1 MCYFC
6 LCFSV
11 SSSPAQTVIIAVV
24 VAVAVVVLLFT
35 VCVVVACKWRSVI
48 PVIMPSAVSG
58 HFGIVRSVRLSVPWR
73 SCLGYRH
80 AGCLQL
86 NHRRPPEMCRLRT
99 SPRTDAIFGSDCQL
113 RGAYRLAAP
122 SGRYL
127 LNNNKIILLS
137 VLPRPGVSCR
147 RRYLSSLYF
156 PDIVCQAVVYAAKKL
171 YLAYAKS
178 VIVWTFFKLTDSILF
193 E

>member
-6 LCFSV
+6 LCFPAAGSPG

-58 HFGIVRSVRLSVPWR
+58 HLGIARSVRLSVPWR

-86 NHRRPPEMCRLRT
+86 SHRRPPEMCRLRT
-99 SPRTDAIFGSDCQL
+99 RPRTDARFLDPSA
-113 RGAYRLAAP
+113 GAYRLAAP
-122 SGRYL
+122 PGRYL
-127 LNNNKIILLS
+127 
-137 VLPRPGVSCR
+137 
-147 RRYLSSLYF
+147 
-156 PDIVCQAVVYAAKKL
+156 AK
-171 YLAYAKS
+171 
-178 VIVWTFFKLTDSILF
+178 
-193 E
+193 